1 MTATSNLPHLKSSSW
16 IKNYS
21 LSAGNDGED
30 PSSFLGKKKVQDA
43 EKEGLYENSCS
54 HALTPASDSKTGAAR
69 ELKHVPSSLWMFS
82 TYWSKLECMIWTT
95 HDDHDALLVVLLSYN
110 VLRWL
115 NYAKNNMPMYALIL
129 MKCAILMIFLKISM
143 YLVNMTHCSFF
154 WLEICICSPRAER
167 GGISGKWMLTLWKP
181 TSAKILGTAYAS
193 PFSLL
198 IPAPSIPVT
207 QETFLP
213 L

>member
-30 PSSFLGKKKVQDA
+30 SSSFLGKKKVQDA

-54 HALTPASDSKTGAAR
+54 RALTPARDSKTGQQG
-69 ELKHVPSSLWMFS
+69 SWNMFPHP
-82 TYWSKLECMIWTT
+82 YGCWSKLECMIWTT

-129 MKCAILMIFLKISM
+129 MKCAILIIFLKIST